1 MSIPPNRHRR
11 TALRALGAAFVSA
24 PIGAALGCSN
34 GSSPTSPT
42 STAVSGGSSGGSGG
56 TGTTTGQCVE
66 SANETRGPY
75 PDQLGMVS
83 NQAFYRQDI
92 REGRAGTPLTVT
104 FTVVNTRNACAA
116 VPNAAVEIWQCD
128 ADGHYSEYAQGNY
141 DGRGQT
147 FLRGLQLTNG
157 TGQCTFVT
165 IYPGWYQGRATHIH
179 VDVTVNGQRVKS
191 TQMAFPE
198 EVSAQVYAQGAYASK
213 GQNSTT
219 NARDNVFS
227 HGTSTEMASVS
238 GSPATGYTA
247 SLQVG
252 VAT

>member
-1 MSIPPNRHRR
+1 MTTPTNRHRR
-11 TALRALGAAFVSA
+11 HALRTLGAAFVSA
-24 PIGAALGCSN
+24 PIGAALGCSE
-34 GSSPTSPT
+34 GSAPTSPT
-42 STAVSGGSSGGSGG
+42 STSAAGTSSGGSSGS
-56 TGTTTGQCVE
+56 GTTTGQGVE
-66 SANETRGPY
+66 AATETRGPY
-75 PDQLGMVS
+75 PDQVGMIN

-92 REGRAGTPLTVT
+92 REGRSGTSLTVT
-104 FTVVNTRNACAA
+104 FTVVNTRNACAP
-116 VPNAAVEIWQCD
+116 VSNAAVEIWQCD

-198 EVSAQVYAQGAYASK
+198 EVSAQVYAQGVYASK

-227 HGTSTEMASVS
+227 DGTSTEMASVS
-238 GSPATGYTA
+238 GSPAAGYTA
-247 SLQVG
+247 TLQVG
-252 VAT
+252 VAI

>member
-1 MSIPPNRHRR
+1 MSTPANRHRR
-11 TALRALGAAFVSA
+11 HALRTLGAAFVTA
-24 PIGAALGCSN
+24 PLGALGCSG

-42 STAVSGGSSGGSGG
+42 STNTSSSSTTTGTGG
-56 TGTTTGQCVE
+56 TGTTSGQCVV
-66 SANETRGPY
+66 SADETRGPF
-75 PDQLGMVS
+75 PDQAGMIS

-92 REGRAGTPLTVT
+92 REGRSGTPLTVT
-104 FTVVNTRNACAA
+104 LTVVNTRNNCAP
-116 VPNAAVEIWQCD
+116 VGNASVEIWQCD

-147 FLRGLQLTNG
+147 FLRGLQVTNAS
-157 TGQCTFVT
+157 GQCTFVT

-179 VDVTVNGQRVKS
+179 IDVTVSGQRVKS

-198 EVSAQVYAQGAYASK
+198 EVTSQVYAQGVYAAK

-227 HGTSTEMASVS
+227 DGTATEMASVG
-238 GSPATGYTA
+238 GSPGAGYTA
-247 SLQVG
+247 TLQVG
-252 VAT
+252 VAI

>member
-1 MSIPPNRHRR
+1 MIN
-11 TALRALGAAFVSA
+11 
-24 PIGAALGCSN
+24 
-34 GSSPTSPT
+34 
-42 STAVSGGSSGGSGG
+42 
-56 TGTTTGQCVE
+56 
-66 SANETRGPY
+66 
-75 PDQLGMVS
+75 

-92 REGRAGTPLTVT
+92 REGRSGTSLTVT
-104 FTVVNTRNACAA
+104 FTVVNTRNACAP
-116 VPNAAVEIWQCD
+116 VSNAAVEIWQCD

-198 EVSAQVYAQGAYASK
+198 EVSAQVYAQGVYASK

-227 HGTSTEMASVS
+227 DGTSTEMASVS
-238 GSPATGYTA
+238 GSPAAGYTA
-247 SLQVG
+247 TLQVG
-252 VAT
+252 VAI